1 MNHRNTLNRFEWI
14 PYASRMKSLIGKW
27 GLIAALATCLSSA
40 MSSLEAQDTA
50 NKEFTVSELRFSKPD
65 SWKKVQPRSS
75 MRKAQL
81 SVPAKNGGDAG
92 EVVFFY
98 FGPGNAGGTKA
109 NIDRWFGQF
118 QEPAAQLKTRTEKS
132 QVGDSSVSFVH
143 AEGTFMSGPPVGRK
157 IPKPG
162 YALLGAIIEA
172 KKGYIFVK
180 LTGPKSVIESAEGD
194 FKTMV
199 TSAK

>member
-1 MNHRNTLNRFEWI
+1 MIHRNTLNRFEWI

-27 GLIAALATCLSSA
+27 GLIAVLVSVLSPA
-40 MSSLEAQDTA
+40 MSPLLAQDA
-50 NKEFTVSELRFSKPD
+50 AKKEFAVSELGFSKPD
-65 SWKKVQPRSS
+65 SWKAVQPRSS

-81 SVPAKNGGDAG
+81 SVPGKNGGDAG
-92 EVVFFY
+92 EVVFFH

-109 NIDRWFGQF
+109 NIDRWFRQF
-118 QEPAAQLKTRTEKS
+118 QEPTAQLKTRTEKS
-132 QVGDSSVSFVH
+132 QVGDFSVSFVH
-143 AEGTFMSGPPVGRK
+143 AEGTYMSGPPVGKK
-157 IPKPG
+157 IPKPD

-180 LTGPKSVIESAEGD
+180 FTGPKLVVESAEGD

>member
-1 MNHRNTLNRFEWI
+1 MKQRNTLNRLEWI

-27 GLIAALATCLSSA
+27 GLIAALVIGLSPALSPL
-40 MSSLEAQDTA
+40 MAQELASKDF
-50 NKEFTVSELRFSKPD
+50 KVSELRFSKPD
-65 SWKKVQPRSS
+65 SWKAVQPRSS

-92 EVVFFY
+92 EVVFFH

-109 NIDRWFGQF
+109 NIDRWFRQF
-118 QEPAAQLKTRTEKS
+118 QEPTAKLKTRTEKS
-132 QVGDSSVSFVH
+132 QVGDISVSFVH
-143 AEGTFMSGPPVGRK
+143 AEGTYMSGPPVGKK
-157 IPKPG
+157 IAKAD
-162 YALLGAIIEA
+162 YSLLGAIIEA

-180 LTGPKSVIESAEGD
+180 FTGPKTVVEAAEGD